1 MTITLG
7 RISLLYSKSTT
18 KVTKQLPHILYH
30 TCFFFFFHEWAKNM
44 RTLQHGNWYQGAR
57 WVTVSRRKNKNREDL
72 GGCGLGFRTSY
83 TQNIFFLIS
92 NLH

>member
-1 MTITLG
+1 
-7 RISLLYSKSTT
+7 
-18 KVTKQLPHILYH
+18 
-30 TCFFFFFHEWAKNM
+30 M

-83 TQNIFFLIS
+83 TQNIFFFIS

>member
-1 MTITLG
+1 MNEL
-7 RISLLYSKSTT
+7 
-18 KVTKQLPHILYH
+18 
-30 TCFFFFFHEWAKNM
+30 KNM

-83 TQNIFFLIS
+83 TQNFFFFYKQFTLKIYKI
-92 NLH
+92 NGLYQ

>member
-1 MTITLG
+1 
-7 RISLLYSKSTT
+7 
-18 KVTKQLPHILYH
+18 
-30 TCFFFFFHEWAKNM
+30 M

-72 GGCGLGFRTSY
+72 GGCGLRFRTSY